1 MIHSTKPAPFH
12 HSWCMSSYKK
22 TNKQFKLFSW
32 ICTFFLKSNLK
43 QREMENSSLSYTA
56 SLQLPRLCS
65 RPSNNYLFSCWKK
78 CDNALI
84 FPIYTQSFI
93 LIASQNT
100 LKKNTETS
108 LWTCGSL
115 AFQKIIK
122 IRTSPSCPQRNSP
135 CSRQWKEEPE
145 TISRWNM
152 IYPLMQCTPLILQAE
167 NSSCLISCKHSEHLF
182 RWLRPAYLAKCKK
195 VYVKGI

>member
-1 MIHSTKPAPFH
+1 MSSFLLLFLSNHSLCGDFIAPGGKSVEHFGGVRYMWKTLLMIHSTKPAPFH

-56 SLQLPRLCS
+56 SLQLPRLCF

-100 LKKNTETS
+100 LKKNTWTS

-115 AFQKIIK
+115 ALQKIIK
-122 IRTSPSCPQRNSP
+122 IRTSASCPQRNPP
-135 CSRQWKEEPE
+135 CSR
-145 TISRWNM
+145 
-152 IYPLMQCTPLILQAE
+152 
-167 NSSCLISCKHSEHLF
+167 
-182 RWLRPAYLAKCKK
+182 
-195 VYVKGI
+195 